1 MASSSLILDSD
12 EDNVDCADGGSH
24 SEGALFQPISHTDK
38 PRKDA
43 EDTLP
48 TWALAK
54 PVGIQSDGQVADS
67 QQEDLFGDPLDEKK
81 EEKQHQK
88 QQEKQTLQKQETLKR
103 KKPFCDEDM
112 PDPVTPPTRKSRA
125 APVTPDAAAA
135 DDSETVAPCVGD
147 SADSDS
153 DDLKDPQE
161 IIKAKAADLIDDPKF
176 KKGTVMGSL
185 SPPSQ
190 EILKEIRK
198 IRARDVSNTWHS
210 KRVSKGTPRDAAG
223 SGDSGDGGDPA
234 AAAPVGHPVPDAEV
248 PEESK
253 PLNLMSERVPWS
265 DIDVD

>member
-1 MASSSLILDSD
+1 
-12 EDNVDCADGGSH
+12 
-24 SEGALFQPISHTDK
+24 
-38 PRKDA
+38 
-43 EDTLP
+43 
-48 TWALAK
+48 
-54 PVGIQSDGQVADS
+54 
-67 QQEDLFGDPLDEKK
+67 
-81 EEKQHQK
+81 
-88 QQEKQTLQKQETLKR
+88 
-103 KKPFCDEDM
+103 
-112 PDPVTPPTRKSRA
+112 
-125 APVTPDAAAA
+125 
-135 DDSETVAPCVGD
+135 
-147 SADSDS
+147 
-153 DDLKDPQE
+153 
-161 IIKAKAADLIDDPKF
+161 
-176 KKGTVMGSL
+176 MGSL